1 MITITKK
8 ENLVLNQIK
17 YLQSDYKDG
26 VPQNI
31 LILDLDISKIG
42 LKEILENLNDKGILQ
57 LSDERVKVNDGDFK
71 INVVETKEEVKKKEL
86 DMLEKKALETIK
98 GLAGDSRL
106 VSRNLLDG
114 HLLYGD
120 LNLNTL
126 KAYNL
131 ILALEN
137 KGMIKKI
144 QKIDG
149 EYYSL

>member
-31 LILDLDISKIG
+31 LKLDLDISEIE
-42 LKEILENLNDKGILQ
+42 LKEILENLNGKGILH
-57 LSDERVKVNDGDFK
+57 LSNDRVMVNDGDFK
-71 INVVETKEEVKKKEL
+71 IKVVETKEEVKKEDL
-86 DMLEKKALETIK
+86 DQLEKKALEVIK
-98 GLAGDSRL
+98 ALAGDSGL
-106 VSRNLLDG
+106 ISRNLLDG

-120 LNLNTL
+120 LKLNTL

-137 KGMIKKI
+137 KGLIKKI
-144 QKIDG
+144 HKVDG